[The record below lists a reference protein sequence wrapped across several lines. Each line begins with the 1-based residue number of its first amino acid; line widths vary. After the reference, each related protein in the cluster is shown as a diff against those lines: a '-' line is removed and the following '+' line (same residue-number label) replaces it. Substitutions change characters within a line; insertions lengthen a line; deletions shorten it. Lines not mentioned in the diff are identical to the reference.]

1 MVENATIS
9 AGSPPAKPLLPG
21 YLIAILDD
29 EHPDVGW
36 RTPGEDQIKRH
47 GVAMR
52 EALATLR
59 RALAPAP
66 ERFIREKLATL
77 ATYKGSRAGV
87 AAEWKLRAAEYL
99 RLLGHFPADIWQD
112 ALDEWTLG
120 NRFFPDLSELND
132 LMRPRLQERRRYVE
146 RLEVMLTTE
155 IEHRPLVCEV
165 WRAHEAELRVEIG
178 ERPYL
183 AWLSQATPHSDD
195 GASLVL
201 AVPSRYIGL
210 TIREKFGSI
219 LERCLNREVRFIVAN
234 YAGPAAR
241 DREDRA
247 DDGEVAA

>member
-1 MVENATIS
+1 MVDDATIS
-9 AGSPPAKPLLPG
+9 AVSPPVKPQLPG
-21 YLIAILDD
+21 YLIEILDD
-29 EHPDVGW
+29 EHPDIGW
-36 RTPGEDQIKRH
+36 RSPGEDRIKRH
-47 GVAMR
+47 GHAMR
-52 EALATLR
+52 AALAALQ

-66 ERFIREKLATL
+66 ERFIREKLAAL

-87 AAEWKLRAAEYL
+87 PAEWKLRTAEYL
-99 RLLGHFPADIWQD
+99 RLLGHYPADIWQD

-120 NRFFPDLSELND
+120 NRFFPDLSEINE
-132 LMRPRLQERRRYVE
+132 LMLPRLQERRRYVE
-146 RLEVMLTTE
+146 RLKAMLTPKV
-155 IEHRPLVCEV
+155 EHRPTVCEV